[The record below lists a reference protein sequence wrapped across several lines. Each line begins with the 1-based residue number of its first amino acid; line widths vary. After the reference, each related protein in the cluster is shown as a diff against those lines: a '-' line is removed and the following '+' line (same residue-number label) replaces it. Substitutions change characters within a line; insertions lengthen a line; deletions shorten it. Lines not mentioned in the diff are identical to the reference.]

1 MLDRLEVVLVLE
13 NVLIAADV
21 VNEKVPLLGKDVAV
35 VVAALALGNS
45 MVRSTN
51 ASRTVEVDVKD
62 MKKAMAA

>member
-1 MLDRLEVVLVLE
+1 VLDRLEVVLVLE